1 MLAGTIAMDGFITL
15 MGSGML
21 RGKIKRKANTKMDVL
36 VTISVL
42 SARATLSSDCQM
54 KLKKLL

>member
-1 MLAGTIAMDGFITL
+1 MDGFITL